1 MNTAIIIP
9 CDRNYLEGLKVLLF
23 SIWFHTKHSINIE
36 DLARSVDIVIISED
50 LTYDDF
56 NTPELAIFICRPAVS
71 KYADIPKTGRF
82 PNVVYYTW
90 EALNLGYDRLIFMG
104 ADQLIVSDIS
114 LLLRADLP
122 PLCMVKEN
130 TKGIWTGNYCT
141 GMLTIEPAHFPGLW
155 ETWMDLATLGESYDG
170 GDQGVINKWVKMNKI
185 DVTPLDQYWD
195 VSRRRFETAGW
206 WNKHKHQ
213 FRSIH
218 YVGSVKP
225 WMKTIATV
233 DDLDILWHT
242 YKDQEPMT
250 VPDQVLG

>member
-23 SIWFHTKHSINIE
+23 SLAYHTPPGTLQE
-36 DLARSVDIVIISED
+36 IVIISED
-50 LTYDDF
+50 IQWEDLPYISSPTLFYD
-56 NTPELAIFICRPAVS
+56 IHRPDVS
-71 KYADIPKTGRF
+71 KYADIPRTGRF

-130 TKGIWTGNYCT
+130 TKGDWTGNYCT

-155 ETWMDLATLGESYDG
+155 NQWMDLATQGESYDS
-170 GDQGVINKWVKMNKI
+170 GDQGVINKWIHRDKI
-185 DVTPLDQYWD
+185 DVTPLDEYWD
-195 VSRRRFETAGW
+195 VSRRRFELAGW
-206 WNKHKHQ
+206 
-213 FRSIH
+213 
-218 YVGSVKP
+218 
-225 WMKTIATV
+225 
-233 DDLDILWHT
+233 
-242 YKDQEPMT
+242 
-250 VPDQVLG
+250 

>member
-23 SIWFHTKHSINIE
+23 SLLYHNTAT
-36 DLARSVDIVIISED
+36 LCPVVIISED
-50 LTYDDF
+50 IESDDF
-56 NTPELAIFICRPAVS
+56 QWLAERMTVRVHRPAVS
-71 KYADIPKTGRF
+71 KYADIPRTGRF

-90 EALNLGYDRLIFMG
+90 EALNFGYDRLIFMG

-130 TKGIWTGNYCT
+130 TKGDWTGNYCT

-155 ETWMDLATLGESYDG
+155 NQWMDLAVSGESYDG
-170 GDQGVINKWVKMNKI
+170 GDQGVINKWIHRDKI

>member
-1 MNTAIIIP
+1 MSTAIIIP
-9 CDRNYLEGLKVLLF
+9 CDRNYLEGLKVLLY
-23 SIWFHTKHSINIE
+23 SLEYNTPTPVH
-36 DLARSVDIVIISED
+36 VVVISED
-50 LTYDDF
+50 ITSEDIG
-56 NTPELAIFICRPAVS
+56 TGIARIHRPDVS
-71 KYADIPKTGRF
+71 KYADIPREGRF
-82 PNVVYYTW
+82 PNVVYHTW
-90 EALNLGYDRLIFMG
+90 DALNLGYDRLIFIG

-114 LLLRADLP
+114 PLLSEDLP

-130 TKGIWTGNYCT
+130 TKGEWTGNYCT

-155 ETWMDLATLGESYDG
+155 ETWMDLATQGESYDS
-170 GDQGVINKWVKMNKI
+170 GDQGVINKWIKMNKI

-242 YKDQEPMT
+242 YKDQEPMI